1 MTKRTD
7 TGELDYSDTNNY
19 LVSNIIANENL
30 KDKFIAYAVN
40 NSAIKVGATNV
51 NNTDLWYND
60 KDLQFMD
67 FSTKF
72 GGVQMNADHELD
84 YAEVTE
90 MSQMI
95 SSFIQNG

>member
-1 MTKRTD
+1 
-7 TGELDYSDTNNY
+7 
-19 LVSNIIANENL
+19 
-30 KDKFIAYAVN
+30 
-40 NSAIKVGATNV
+40 
-51 NNTDLWYND
+51 
-60 KDLQFMD
+60 MD